1 MLVRVYVNLTRSSPG
16 LVVYSVHK
24 KVDGRWLVVDH
35 TSLISLKNCAFKV
48 SEKGR
53 QRVLRQRRKN
63 VHAFVV
69 GTVANIGKG
78 CLEAISYNPYRGS
91 HFFIKKSRAL
101 TQNARY
107 CLCNERGVFAIAP
120 H

>member
-1 MLVRVYVNLTRSSPG
+1 MLVRVYVNLTRSRPG
-16 LVVYSVHK
+16 LVIYSVQK
-24 KVDGRWLVVDH
+24 KVDGRWLVTDH
-35 TSLISLKNCAFKV
+35 TSRIVLKDCAFKV